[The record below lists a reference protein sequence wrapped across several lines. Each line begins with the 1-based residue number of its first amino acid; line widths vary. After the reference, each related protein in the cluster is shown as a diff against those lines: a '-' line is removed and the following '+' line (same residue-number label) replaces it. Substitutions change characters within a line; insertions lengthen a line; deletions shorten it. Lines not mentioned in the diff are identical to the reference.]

1 MSPKT
6 RNPVTIFCGIVNL
19 EHGHADGVLD
29 GIFRAL
35 SLVGLTKENL
45 KANEP
50 GPTLICANFDGA
62 NVMQGKKNGVVGK
75 LVKEYNH
82 VLGMWCIAHKLQLAV
97 MDSVKDV
104 QSLLKLEST
113 LKGIY
118 KYYHG
123 SPKRRREIKAIADIL
138 DADLAH
144 IPDVKDV
151 RWVASQGKALRA
163 IQTNLLV
170 VTTHLDEAASRTD
183 LYADTAKKY
192 FKDLTSA
199 PVLKIMFLLI
209 DVLDV
214 ITDLSKFFQTEDML
228 VLEVLPKVEAVILR
242 LTSLKFH
249 PGNNMREFMSK
260 YNPEEK
266 MFGDLK
272 LHGPCNPVDN
282 MDSET
287 RKIVDAVIKSL
298 DERNWH

>member
-1 MSPKT
+1 MVNHSDFEIDCKLIQKLGVDLGNNYLNANRCKDFIKSIADAMTEAVADDLKGANFVSVLSDGSTDCSSLEQENVLVRYVSPKT

-104 QSLLKLEST
+104 QSLQKLEST

-151 RWVASQGKALRA
+151 SFKMKY
-163 IQTNLLV
+163 ILLV
-170 VTTHLDEAASRTD
+170 
-183 LYADTAKKY
+183 
-192 FKDLTSA
+192 
-199 PVLKIMFLLI
+199 
-209 DVLDV
+209 
-214 ITDLSKFFQTEDML
+214 
-228 VLEVLPKVEAVILR
+228 
-242 LTSLKFH
+242 
-249 PGNNMREFMSK
+249 
-260 YNPEEK
+260 
-266 MFGDLK
+266 
-272 LHGPCNPVDN
+272 
-282 MDSET
+282 
-287 RKIVDAVIKSL
+287 
-298 DERNWH
+298 